1 MKKIVLS
8 ERLLAAAS
16 LVTQGNVL
24 ADIGTD
30 HGYLPIWLCKEDRIP
45 RALAM
50 DVRPGPLSHAAR
62 NIQEAELTDR
72 IETRLSD
79 GLAALSPGEAQSISI
94 CGMGG
99 ALICRILKDGEQ
111 TAKSAEELILGA
123 QSEVPEVRAF
133 LCRSG
138 WHIEEERM
146 ILEDG
151 KYYPLIRAVKGS
163 GPVYTDL
170 ELAFG
175 PCLLKKGDPVLAKYL
190 VWHRGV
196 LEKIRASLG
205 QAASGEGSV
214 RLTEILDEIDR
225 TERAMEYIAKS

>member
-72 IETRLSD
+72 IAPFRR
-79 GLAALSPGEAQSISI
+79 P
-94 CGMGG
+94 CGPFPRGG
-99 ALICRILKDGEQ
+99 
-111 TAKSAEELILGA
+111 
-123 QSEVPEVRAF
+123 P
-133 LCRSG
+133 
-138 WHIEEERM
+138 
-146 ILEDG
+146 
-151 KYYPLIRAVKGS
+151 
-163 GPVYTDL
+163 
-170 ELAFG
+170 
-175 PCLLKKGDPVLAKYL
+175 
-190 VWHRGV
+190 
-196 LEKIRASLG
+196 
-205 QAASGEGSV
+205 
-214 RLTEILDEIDR
+214 
-225 TERAMEYIAKS
+225 